1 MKRKIRKNDM
11 KKKAQEVKDMIDGIV
26 NETVHIPDNA
36 VILDTSILVEIFTK
50 KRMELVRFIN
60 QFKPQSV
67 QELAVMTKRKKQAV
81 DRDLKILERHDLL
94 VLEKDGRK
102 VVPKVERKFLVI
114 GLGEVY
120 PLGSARVGGRHHKC
134 KTDNDGL
141 VRAQVYVD
149 GVNVNQKISEAG
161 C

>member
-36 VILDTSILVEIFTK
+36 VILDTSILIEIFTK
-50 KRMELVRFIN
+50 KRMELMQFIN
-60 QFKPQSV
+60 KFKPQSV

-102 VVPKVERKFLVI
+102 VVPKMERKFLVI

-120 PLGSARVGGRHHKC
+120 PLGNARVGGRHHKD
-134 KTDNDGL
+134 KADNDGL